1 MRAFVT
7 GANGFV
13 GSAVVRALL
22 AKGHAVVALVRDRS
36 DDRNLRGLD
45 VERVTGD
52 LERVEALIGYLAGC
66 DALFHVA
73 ALYSPR
79 PEDAERMRLVNVE
92 CSRRLLMMA
101 ADLGVARIVHT
112 STIGTI
118 GRRDDGGPPTEVDTM
133 AVTPRT
139 SAYARSKLQGER
151 AALELAA
158 EGAPIVVV
166 NPCAPVGRGDYR
178 PTSTGQRIV
187 DYLGGRTPKLS
198 PGGINFCSVEDI
210 AVGHLLAAEK
220 GCAGERYILGNAE
233 GNLDLRQFMTLM
245 QQVSGVRP
253 PDSGIGAR
261 AKRLARQILRGAAQT
276 PPSQAVGTRPDA
288 LTADPSRAIRELGLP
303 QTPLE
308 VAFAEAVAW
317 FRAQEA

>member
-22 AKGHAVVALVRDRS
+22 AQGHAVVALVRDGS
-36 DDRNLRGLD
+36 DDRTLRGLD

-52 LERVEALIGYLAGC
+52 LEQAESLGEVLRGC

-73 ALYSPR
+73 ALYSTR
-79 PEDAERMRLVNVE
+79 PEDTERMLWVNVE
-92 CSRRLLMMA
+92 CTRRLLMMA
-101 ADLGVARIVHT
+101 ADLGVSRIVHT

-118 GRRDDGGPPTEVDTM
+118 GRRDDGRPPTESDRMV
-133 AVTPRT
+133 VTNRT
-139 SAYARSKLQGER
+139 STYVRSKLGGER

-158 EGAPIVVV
+158 QGVPIVVV
-166 NPCAPVGRGDYR
+166 NPCAPVGRGDYK

-187 DYLGGRTPKLS
+187 DYIGGRTPKLS